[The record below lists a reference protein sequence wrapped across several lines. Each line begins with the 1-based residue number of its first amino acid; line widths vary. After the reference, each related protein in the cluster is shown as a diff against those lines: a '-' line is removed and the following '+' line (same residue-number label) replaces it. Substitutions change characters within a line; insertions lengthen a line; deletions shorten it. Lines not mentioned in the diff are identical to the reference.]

1 MNIPE
6 NGFYV
11 HYKHAPSG
19 ELHNYIYE
27 VVGLARNTEDKSY
40 SVLYRPLYKND
51 WFAPA
56 AYQARP
62 LDMFMEEVKKDG
74 NHVPRFRKI
83 TDLQLLLELE
93 NVRNQMY
100 EK

>member
-11 HYKHAPSG
+11 HYKHEPNAES
-19 ELHNYIYE
+19 HNYMYE

-40 SVLYRPLYKND
+40 AVLYRPLYKND

-56 AYQARP
+56 SYQARP
-62 LDMFMEEVKKDG
+62 LDMFVEEIEKDG
-74 NHVPRFRKI
+74 SCIPRFRKVS
-83 TDLQLLLELE
+83 DPELVSELE
-93 NVRNQMY
+93 KVRASMY
-100 EK
+100 NK